1 MNCQLPKGKKNMTGK
16 YTPLENYL
24 TVLPANRGEVRLSFE
39 HIERMLN
46 DKLPPSAKQYSAWWS
61 NETEG
66 SHVQARSWMDAGW
79 KVDAVNFKE
88 KWVRFVR
95 Q

>member
-1 MNCQLPKGKKNMTGK
+1 MAGK

-24 TVLPANRGEVRLSFE
+24 AVLPPRRGEVRLSFE
-39 HIERMLN
+39 HIERILN
-46 DKLPPSAKQYSAWWS
+46 GRLPPSSKQYNAWWS

-66 SHVQARSWMDAGW
+66 SHVQAHAWMDAGW
-79 KVDAVNFKE
+79 KVDAVNFRE

-95 Q
+95 QKLIVSPSRT

>member
-1 MNCQLPKGKKNMTGK
+1 MTGK
-16 YTPLENYL
+16 YNPLENYL
-24 TVLPANRGEVRLSFE
+24 AILPASRGEVRLSFE

-46 DKLPPSAKQYSAWWS
+46 DKLPPSAKQHSSWWS

-66 SHVQARSWMDAGW
+66 FHVQARAWMDAGW
-79 KVDAVNFKE
+79 KVDAVNFSQ

-95 Q
+95 QKIIVSPSHD

>member
-1 MNCQLPKGKKNMTGK
+1 MTGK

-24 TVLPANRGEVRLSFE
+24 TALPESRREVRLSFE

-46 DKLPPSAKQYSAWWS
+46 DKLPPSAKEYTAWWN
-61 NETEG
+61 NEAEG
-66 SHVQARSWMDAGW
+66 SHVQAHSWMNAGW
-79 KVDAVNFKE
+79 KRDTVNFQQ

-95 Q
+95 K

>member
-1 MNCQLPKGKKNMTGK
+1 MTGK

-24 TVLPANRGEVRLSFE
+24 SVLPASRGEVRLSFE

-46 DKLPPSAKQYSAWWS
+46 DKLPPSSKQYSAWWS
-61 NETEG
+61 NETKG
-66 SHVQARSWMDAGW
+66 SHVQAHSWMDAGW
-79 KVDAVNFKE
+79 KVEAVNFSE

-95 Q
+95 QKIIISTSR

>member
-1 MNCQLPKGKKNMTGK
+1 MAAK
-16 YTPLENYL
+16 YTPLEQYL
-24 TVLPANRGEVRLSFE
+24 IALPASQQAVRLSFE

-46 DKLPPSAKQYSAWWS
+46 DKLPPSAKEYIAWWN
-61 NETEG
+61 NEAEG

-79 KVDAVNFKE
+79 KTDTVNFKQ

-95 Q
+95 K

>member
-1 MNCQLPKGKKNMTGK
+1 MTGK
-16 YTPLENYL
+16 YNPLENYL
-24 TVLPANRGEVRLSFE
+24 AILPASRGEVRLSFE

-46 DKLPPSAKQYSAWWS
+46 DKLPPSAKQSAWWS

-66 SHVQARSWMDAGW
+66 SHVQARAWMDAGW
-79 KVDAVNFKE
+79 KVDAVNFSQ

-95 Q
+95 QKIIVSPSHD